1 MELHE
6 FQAKHLLSR
15 YAVPCP
21 PGLVAITA
29 AEAEAAARQLG
40 PDPVVVK
47 AQVRA
52 GDRARAG
59 GIKVAASPD
68 IGRAA
73 AAALLGQR
81 LVTQQTGPAGQTVKR
96 VLVESRVPGARELYL
111 TMTVD
116 AVAGAI
122 TLIGGPGGTG
132 IEERA
137 ASGAATHQTLR
148 LSTRGE
154 IQPGDIAGFCAQL
167 GLDRPLAGRCEE
179 IIRNIHRAFIE
190 LDASL
195 IEINPLAVTDS
206 DLVALDAKIVLDDN
220 ALFRHSELADLRD
233 VEDIDQVE
241 LKAQRHQVNF
251 MQMDGDIGVIV
262 NGAGLALATLD
273 MLRAAGG
280 APANFMDIR
289 TTARS
294 LDIAEGVGLVLDNP
308 RARVLLVNVYGGGM
322 QPCDTIVEG
331 LGIAVRRKG
340 RTLPIVLRLAGNNED
355 VGRQRLR
362 NFSLPATECPD
373 MWQAV
378 TRAVATARGR
388 A

>member
-15 YAVPCP
+15 YAIPCP

-29 AEAEAAARQLG
+29 DEAAAAARQLG
-40 PDPVVVK
+40 PQPVVVK

-59 GIKVAASPD
+59 GIKVAASPE
-68 IGRAA
+68 IARGA

-81 LVTQQTGPAGQTVKR
+81 LVTQQTGAKGQIVKR
-96 VLVESRVPGARELYL
+96 VLVESQVPGARELYL
-111 TMTVD
+111 TLTID
-116 AVAGAI
+116 AAAGALI
-122 TLIGGPGGTG
+122 LIGGPGGTG
-132 IEERA
+132 VEDR
-137 ASGAATHQTLR
+137 GAAAQQTLR

-154 IQPGDIAGFCAQL
+154 VRDGDIAGFCARL
-167 GLDRPLAGRCEE
+167 GLDPSQAKRCAE
-179 IIRNIHRAFIE
+179 IVRNIHRAFIE
-190 LDASL
+190 LDANL
-195 IEINPLAVTDS
+195 IEINPLAVTGNE
-206 DLVALDAKIVLDDN
+206 LVALDAKIVLDDN

-233 VEDIDQVE
+233 EEDIDQVE

-280 APANFMDIR
+280 SPANFMDIR

-294 LDIAEGVGLVLDNP
+294 LDIAEGIGLVLDNP
-308 RARVLLVNVYGGGM
+308 RAKVLLVNVYGGGM

-340 RTLPIVLRLAGNNED
+340 RTLPVVLRLAGNNEAI
-355 VGRQRLR
+355 GRQRLK
-362 NFSLPATECPD
+362 NFSLPATELPD

>member
-29 AEAEAAARQLG
+29 QEAEAAARQLG

-81 LVTQQTGPAGQTVKR
+81 LVTQQTGAKGQIVKR
-96 VLVESRVPGARELYL
+96 VLVESQVPAARELYL
-111 TMTVD
+111 TLTVD
-116 AVAGAI
+116 AAAGAL

-137 ASGAATHQTLR
+137 ASHQTLR
-148 LSTRGE
+148 LMTRGE
-154 IQPGDIAGFCAQL
+154 IQAGNFAGFCARL
-167 GLDRPLAGRCEE
+167 GLDQPLAGRCEE

-190 LDASL
+190 LDATL
-195 IEINPLAVTDS
+195 IEINPLAVTGT

-233 VEDIDQVE
+233 QDEIDQVE
-241 LKAQRHQVNF
+241 LKAQRHQVNY
-251 MQMDGDIGVIV
+251 MQMDGDIGVVV

-273 MLRAAGG
+273 MIRAAGG

-294 LDIAEGVGLVLDNP
+294 LDIAEGIGLVLDNP
-308 RARVLLVNVYGGGM
+308 RAKVLLVNVYGGGM

-340 RTLPIVLRLAGNNED
+340 RTLPVVLRLAGNNEA

-362 NFSLPATECPD
+362 NFSLPATEFPD

-378 TRAVATARGR
+378 TRAVATAKGR